1 MLIDFYSINKAT
13 RLAVQWC
20 GITPYLSRSSI
31 AVGSPNKLGER
42 VICVRDIT
50 GPDLGWN
57 AICTDLD
64 LFIFVPSGKYYD
76 STLN

>member
-20 GITPYLSRSSI
+20 GITRYLPGCSI
-31 AVGSPNKLGER
+31 SVDLPSKLGER

-50 GPDLGWN
+50 GPGLGRN
-57 AICTDLD
+57 TICTDLD
-64 LFIFVPSGKYYD
+64 LFYLFFQASFTIVP
-76 STLN
+76 